1 MSTVTIISVSAVGL
15 SHMRALGLRSP
26 WRERLNLRLQY
37 IGRDALHPADWEP
50 IFASIQ
56 GADILL
62 LDLMGTPKD
71 LSGALV
77 QQIAGFTGHV
87 VVLHGDSMAIRTLT
101 RLGGFSMAGMAKES
115 ETGEPPSLDAIQ
127 RMMAM
132 VEKVGTLLPVGKLRD
147 MRNYLWL
154 VRYWQFA
161 NPENCEQ
168 MLRLLARDY
177 LGHSDLPKPE
187 PPQTLEQ
194 VAIYDP
200 VAHRVYPDLRHYRA
214 EVPAQ
219 PHRPNVAVL
228 FRNTTYPVD
237 LFPIAGRLCQ
247 RLQSVCNVVPIA
259 ISRAVGNDL
268 ERLRTL
274 LAADGQPQVDLIV
287 NLLAFRLGQ
296 GPIGGDPEGAV
307 ALLRAINVPVLHP
320 FVLTRRSVA
329 DWQANDQG
337 AQVGEF
343 LISIFLPELDGC
355 IETYP
360 IGAMQPNR
368 LGFEEATL
376 IEERIERLVA
386 RVQRW
391 IALRRKPNA
400 EKRVAI
406 ITYDYP
412 PGEGNVGCGAFLD
425 SFASLA
431 AILRHLADNGYTVTP
446 WDATELKER
455 FVADGQINT
464 PQWKQPHR
472 TDDHVIIEPAVY
484 HALTRDCPQWNTIR
498 TFWGEAPGQIMREG
512 AGVRIPGICNGNI
525 FLGVQPSR
533 GAGEQHV
540 QQYHDT
546 RLPPHHQYVAF
557 YRWLEE
563 VFRADAIIHLGTH
576 GTLEFL
582 PGKEKAVSGA
592 CFPDYLIGNAP
603 HFYVYYS
610 GNPTEAMI
618 AKRRTHATIISHLP
632 PPFIRSD
639 LYGDL
644 SELRALMSDYVQAGN
659 LNPEQQASILDR
671 LTDRVRRLGW
681 TWEGIEALEQTLYE
695 YESSLIPGRMHCFG
709 QRYTDEE
716 AREFLVQTLR
726 VADGERP
733 SLFELLCRDRRLHW
747 RTIQDAPERHTEVL
761 THLEKDAHAW
771 VQKYVIEGQR
781 FSRREQE
788 WQRVYVAACAI
799 RDGLQQCDELG
810 GLVRALS
817 GGYLPVGMGGDLF
830 RSPDILPTGR
840 NLVQFDPRRAPTD
853 AALERGAAIA
863 AATLDH
869 YRQTHG
875 RYPRQTA
882 VILWGLETAKT
893 QGETIGQILAYL
905 GVQLRRRGVWETRLE
920 IIPLAELK
928 RPRVDVTIQ
937 MCGFFRDMFPNLIEL
952 LQEAI
957 SLVAAQDEDDDHN
970 PVRCHTRRLYNEL
983 RAQGASHNDAEDLAT
998 ARLFGPQNTL
1008 YGAGVDQLIKSQAWQ
1023 NPAELAACYTDSLRY
1038 VYTRRRYGE
1047 AMPHLL
1053 NAQLT
1058 HVELISQVRSSRDYE
1073 MTDLDHY
1080 YEFYGGL
1087 ACSVKAATGRQ
1098 AHLMVADTTEGRIR
1112 AEPLQR
1118 AIQRGLRTRLLNPR
1132 WLDAMLKHDYHGA
1145 QQIAKRLEH
1154 MVGLAA
1160 TTEAVD
1166 PALFEAAN
1174 RCLIADETLR
1184 KRIEQNNP
1192 YALLEVVDRLLEAH
1206 HRKYWQPSDDDLA
1219 RLQALRGQL
1228 EDRLEG
1234 IGVPQ
1239 DAGSA

>member
-1 MSTVTIISVSAVGL
+1 MRTITIISVSAVGL
-15 SHMRALGLRSP
+15 SQLRALGLRSP
-26 WRERLNLRLQY
+26 WRERLDLRLQY
-37 IGRDALHPADWEP
+37 IGNDALRHADWGP

-56 GADILL
+56 GADMLL
-62 LDLMGTPKD
+62 LDLMGAPAN
-71 LSGALV
+71 LSRALTQDV
-77 QQIAGFTGHV
+77 ARFSGHI
-87 VVLHGDSMAIRTLT
+87 VVLNGDTMATRALT

-115 ETGEPPSLDAIQ
+115 ETGELPSLDAIQ
-127 RMMAM
+127 RMTAM
-132 VEKVGTLLPVGKLRD
+132 MEKVGTLLPVGKLRD

-154 VRYWQFA
+154 VRYWQFID
-161 NPENCEQ
+161 PENCEQ
-168 MLRLLARDY
+168 MLRLLGRDY
-177 LGHSDLPKPE
+177 LGFGDLPKPE
-187 PPQTLEQ
+187 PPRTLDQ
-194 VAIYDP
+194 ATIYDP
-200 VAHRVYPDLRHYRA
+200 TTRQMSPDLRRYRA
-214 EVPAQ
+214 KVPLN
-219 PHRPNVAVL
+219 PDRPTVAML

-237 LFPIAGRLCQ
+237 LFPVMGQVCQ
-247 RLQSVCNVVPIA
+247 RLRSLCNIVPVTISIA
-259 ISRAVGNDL
+259 RSSDL
-268 ERLRTL
+268 KRLRDIL
-274 LAADGQPQVDLIV
+274 MADGQPQVDLII
-287 NLLAFRLGQ
+287 NLLSFRLGQ
-296 GPIGGDPEGAV
+296 GPMGGDPEDGL
-307 ALLRAINVPVLHP
+307 ALLRALNVPILHP
-320 FVLTRRSVA
+320 FVLTKRAVA
-329 DWQANDQG
+329 EWRADDQG
-337 AQVGEF
+337 AQVSEF
-343 LISIFLPELDGC
+343 LVSIFLPELDGC

-360 IGAMQPNR
+360 IGAMQPNG

-376 IEERIERLVA
+376 IEERVERLIA
-386 RVQRW
+386 RMQRW

-406 ITYDYP
+406 ITYNYP
-412 PGEGNVGCGAFLD
+412 PVEGNVGSGAFLD

-431 AILRHLADNGYTVTP
+431 AILRRLADDGYTVTP
-446 WDATELKER
+446 WDAAELKER
-455 FVADGQINT
+455 FIADAQINT
-464 PQWKQPHR
+464 PQWKQPHC
-472 TDDHVIIEPAVY
+472 TDDHIVIEPVVY
-484 HALTRDCPQWNTIR
+484 DALTRDCLQWNAIR
-498 TFWGEAPGQIMREG
+498 TFWGEAPGQIMRDG
-512 AGVRIPGICNGNI
+512 AGIWIPGIRNGNI
-525 FLGVQPSR
+525 FIGVQPSR
-533 GAGEQHV
+533 GAGEQHIR
-540 QQYHDT
+540 QYHDT

-592 CFPDYLIGNAP
+592 CFPDYLIGSVP

-644 SELRALMSDYVQAGN
+644 AELRALMSDYAQAGS
-659 LNPEQQASILDR
+659 LNPEQQASILDN
-671 LTDRVRRLGW
+671 LMDRVRQLGW
-681 TWEGIEALEQTLYE
+681 AWEGIEALEQTLYE
-695 YESSLIPGRMHCFG
+695 HESSLIPGRMHCFG

-716 AREFLVQTLR
+716 AREFLIQTLR
-726 VADGERP
+726 TADGERP
-733 SLFELLCRDRRLHW
+733 SLFELLCRNRRLDW
-747 RTIQDAPERHTEVL
+747 RAIWESPERHAEVL
-761 THLEKDAHAW
+761 AQLEDDARAW
-771 VQKYVIEGQR
+771 VQKYVIEGR
-781 FSRREQE
+781 PFSRQDRE
-788 WQRVYVAACAI
+788 WQALYASACAI
-799 RDGLQQCDELG
+799 RDGLRRCDELG
-810 GLVRALS
+810 GLIHALS

-863 AATLDH
+863 EATLEH
-869 YRQTHG
+869 YRQTYG

-905 GVQLRRRGVWETRLE
+905 GVRLVRRGVWETRLDL
-920 IIPLAELK
+920 IPLAELK

-957 SLVAAQDEDDDHN
+957 ALVAAQDEDDDHN
-970 PVRCHTRRLYNEL
+970 PVRSHTRRFYEEL

-1023 NPAELAACYTDSLRY
+1023 NPAELAACYVDSLRY
-1038 VYTRRRYGE
+1038 VYTRQRYGE
-1047 AMPHLL
+1047 AMPNLL
-1053 NAQLT
+1053 TAQLSQI
-1058 HVELISQVRSSRDYE
+1058 ELISQVRSSRDYE

-1087 ACSVKAATGRQ
+1087 ACSVKAASGRQ

-1166 PALFEAAN
+1166 PALFEAAH

-1206 HRKYWQPSDDDLA
+1206 HRGYWQPGDDDLA
-1219 RLQALRGQL
+1219 RLHVLRSQL

-1234 IGVPQ
+1234 VC
-1239 DAGSA
+1239 AT